1 MRVRS
6 VMLLVFAALAAAFIA
21 LNWGELA
28 RPVALNFGVMQTQG
42 PLGLVMLGLLLAACV
57 VFAAYAVAAQATAL
71 LEMRQHNK
79 EMKAQKDL
87 ADAVETSRFTELRG
101 MIERIEA
108 DSQGRSLQTQQLLQQ
123 QLGQIKLDLSLA
135 IEHSGN
141 TLAAYMGELEDRLER
156 GAGSGVSWQQLAHQF
171 ECAAGFGA
179 RFAICAVQRHFG
191 KGKRGGALQAMR
203 MRGKRALC
211 GGKKLGVHLHRS
223 GTHGGR
229 LAAHG
234 SSHSHIHQRHASP
247 AVNHAKSIEVLGA
260 WLVMHLRLPVLGL
273 RNVEAHNV

>member
-1 MRVRS
+1 MRMRS
-6 VMLLVFAALAAAFIA
+6 VVLLVFAVFVATFVA
-21 LNWGELA
+21 LNWGELS
-28 RPVALNFGVMQTQG
+28 RPVVLNMGVTQTQG

-57 VFAAYAVAAQATAL
+57 LFAVYAVAAQAKAL

-141 TLAAYMGELEDRLER
+141 TLAAYMGELEERLER
-156 GAGSGVSWQQLAHQF
+156 GAGSSV
-171 ECAAGFGA
+171 A
-179 RFAICAVQRHFG
+179 R
-191 KGKRGGALQAMR
+191 
-203 MRGKRALC
+203 
-211 GGKKLGVHLHRS
+211 
-223 GTHGGR
+223 
-229 LAAHG
+229 
-234 SSHSHIHQRHASP
+234 
-247 AVNHAKSIEVLGA
+247 
-260 WLVMHLRLPVLGL
+260 
-273 RNVEAHNV
+273 

>member
-6 VMLLVFAALAAAFIA
+6 VMLLVFACLAAAFIA
-21 LNWGELA
+21 LNGGELA

-57 VFAAYAVAAQATAL
+57 LFAVYAVAAQATAL

-156 GAGSGVSWQQLAHQF
+156 GAGSSV
-171 ECAAGFGA
+171 A
-179 RFAICAVQRHFG
+179 R
-191 KGKRGGALQAMR
+191 
-203 MRGKRALC
+203 
-211 GGKKLGVHLHRS
+211 
-223 GTHGGR
+223 
-229 LAAHG
+229 
-234 SSHSHIHQRHASP
+234 
-247 AVNHAKSIEVLGA
+247 
-260 WLVMHLRLPVLGL
+260 
-273 RNVEAHNV
+273 

>member
-57 VFAAYAVAAQATAL
+57 LFAVYAVAAQATAL
-71 LEMRQHNK
+71 LEMRQYNK

-141 TLAAYMGELEDRLER
+141 TLAAYMGELEERLER
-156 GAGSGVSWQQLAHQF
+156 GAGNSV
-171 ECAAGFGA
+171 A
-179 RFAICAVQRHFG
+179 R
-191 KGKRGGALQAMR
+191 
-203 MRGKRALC
+203 
-211 GGKKLGVHLHRS
+211 
-223 GTHGGR
+223 
-229 LAAHG
+229 
-234 SSHSHIHQRHASP
+234 
-247 AVNHAKSIEVLGA
+247 
-260 WLVMHLRLPVLGL
+260 
-273 RNVEAHNV
+273 

>member
-57 VFAAYAVAAQATAL
+57 LFAVYAVAAQATAL

-123 QLGQIKLDLSLA
+123 QLGQIKLDLNLA

-156 GAGSGVSWQQLAHQF
+156 GAGSSV
-171 ECAAGFGA
+171 A
-179 RFAICAVQRHFG
+179 R
-191 KGKRGGALQAMR
+191 
-203 MRGKRALC
+203 
-211 GGKKLGVHLHRS
+211 
-223 GTHGGR
+223 
-229 LAAHG
+229 
-234 SSHSHIHQRHASP
+234 
-247 AVNHAKSIEVLGA
+247 
-260 WLVMHLRLPVLGL
+260 
-273 RNVEAHNV
+273 